1 MVIIVIIFNLVLLYS
16 YLSPN
21 NFLKIIFTNFPVVK
35 VQLKICMQMCWRT
48 TWRSFCISILI
59 LSFSFYYFNPFSFFQ
74 QQLNNLLLLIM
85 LETSNDSLA
94 LSLDMSMVY
103 VQVFIIV
110 IFKQHRSLPCL
121 SEIASCWQTNTTTA
135 RWLHNQISTIH
146 GIQNIVISQVRLFCL
161 FSSFYCL
168 DYRLF
173 KASSM

>member
-21 NFLKIIFTNFPVVK
+21 NFLNIIFTNFPVVK
-35 VQLKICMQMCWRT
+35 VQLKICMQMCQQT
-48 TWRSFCISILI
+48 TWRSFSISILI

-146 GIQNIVISQVRLFCL
+146 GIQNILTTQVRSSYL
-161 FSSFYCL
+161 FSSL
-168 DYRLF
+168 
-173 KASSM
+173 